1 MALCFKWCI
10 LKSLFVERY
19 FITLQTCEISFR
31 GYHGYFFIFQNGIFR
46 ARKPLLHASCERGAW
61 KCTEFLIKERSD
73 EIHILRDE
81 YYPIHYTVLHESKF
95 LELLID
101 HGADTTVRTCT
112 QQMTLL
118 HVVLLV
124 AHKSAEDTI
133 ATIRLLLDHGCKELI
148 NTPDSLGNTPLHAL
162 IVRYEYL

>member
-1 MALCFKWCI
+1 M
-10 LKSLFVERY
+10 
-19 FITLQTCEISFR
+19 
-31 GYHGYFFIFQNGIFR
+31 QNGIFR
-46 ARKPLLHASCERGAW
+46 ARKPLLHAACERGAW

-73 EIHILRDE
+73 EIHLLKDE
-81 YYPIHYTVLHESKF
+81 YYPIHYAVLHESKF

-133 ATIRLLLDHGCKELI
+133 STIRLLLGEYKITAVAMLLVEISTVSL
-148 NTPDSLGNTPLHAL
+148 DS
-162 IVRYEYL
+162 V